1 MRSPN
6 GATTIL
12 SGLSGPR
19 PDAQR
24 LEDTA
29 TRVIAHTESRWL
41 SPTQHGVGPESI
53 HEAVGTILAQRR
65 RNRSADRR
73 PPPRAESGPSLSTE
87 LVPPASRSAHP
98 LRR

>member
-1 MRSPN
+1 MSSHTMRSPN

-53 HEAVGTILAQRR
+53 HEAVGTILA
-65 RNRSADRR
+65 
-73 PPPRAESGPSLSTE
+73 RAGETGLRIDGHR
-87 LVPPASRSAHP
+87 LVPKAAHRFQRNWFHQ
-98 LRR
+98 LLAQ